1 MNEKSYKYNYEVV
14 KTEEVIAYC
23 ENDAYP
29 EYLLGDT
36 LEEAEDT
43 FKEFSVYI
51 NRLARF
57 YSIISKIDR
66 AEFFGEGII
75 SLGKA
80 KRDYNKKM
88 GEFRPYAKYIVS
100 DAMNEVIRK
109 NRTVVKIPS
118 YIYKA
123 NKIVNRIKKISEE
136 YVTDGNFDYI
146 LYADITDI
154 GLPEEIME
162 DINANKFTLERAAAR
177 ASTSYDELLNR
188 ACQLPLVTKFEVNE
202 FDSVSCDDTYMLL
215 PIKLFVKEIMT
226 FLTEDQQ
233 AVAKLIM
240 EDKDKSEISRIT
252 GNTPYWVNQQ
262 MEGIKS
268 TFLGIKG
275 G

>member
-1 MNEKSYKYNYEVV
+1 MSKKGYKYNYEVV
-14 KTEEVIAYC
+14 KTEEIIAYC

-29 EYLLGDT
+29 EYLLGET
-36 LEEAEDT
+36 LDEAEAT

-57 YSIISKIDR
+57 YSIISGIDR

-75 SLGKA
+75 ALGKA

-88 GEFRPYAKYIVS
+88 GAFSPYARYIVS

-123 NKIVNRIKKISEE
+123 NKIVNKIKKIVNE
-136 YVTDGNFDYI
+136 YVTNGNFDYI
-146 LYADITDI
+146 LYADITHI
-154 GLPEEIME
+154 GLPEDVVNEV
-162 DINANKFTLERAAAR
+162 NANKFLIERAAER
-177 ASTSYDELLNR
+177 ASTTYDELLNR
-188 ACQLPLVTKFEVNE
+188 ACQLPLVMKFETDELDVVN
-202 FDSVSCDDTYMLL
+202 CDDTYMSL
-215 PIKLFVKEIMT
+215 PIKLFVKEIMV
-226 FLTEDQQ
+226 FLSKDEQT
-233 AVAKLIM
+233 VAKLIM
-240 EDKDKSEISRIT
+240 EDKDKSEISKIT
-252 GNTPYWVNQQ
+252 GNTRYWVNQR
-262 MEGIKS
+262 MESIKS